1 MPPVLPD
8 SWFYPVL
15 VVYAVGVVT
24 FIGAIAVQ
32 AFRCFRKQR
41 QQAASTQE

>member
-1 MPPVLPD
+1 MPPVLPE

-32 AFRCFRKQR
+32 AFKSFRKQR
-41 QQAASTQE
+41 QQAASQE